1 MNDNTY
7 TFIETVKERGHL
19 ARSSKQKVRSG
30 GRYVKM
36 PSDSLSYKQKKEL
49 NGNVSTYEMDKPH
62 TYYELL
68 AFPVDLRKEY
78 IEGLIE
84 KYSPS
89 INDFVKMLKVSR
101 DTAKAFLSS
110 LGIEHKRGYKSAVQS
125 FEWRRFIG
133 NEPAEEP
140 PVTIEEKPVKA
151 PEAAVV
157 FESPAYQA
165 VYVELTLVGKPLSV
179 AQSIPKLLDPNK
191 EYAFSIKISEKK
203 EEESIESSVCRTW
216 EES

>member
-1 MNDNTY
+1 M
-7 TFIETVKERGHL
+7 
-19 ARSSKQKVRSG
+19 ARSSKHKIRRG
-30 GRYVKM
+30 GNHVKM
-36 PSDSLSYKQKKEL
+36 PSDSLSYKEKKEL
-49 NGNVSTYEMDKPH
+49 NGSVSTYEMDKPH

-68 AFPVDLRKEY
+68 AFPADLRKEY
-78 IEGLIE
+78 IEGLVE

-89 INDFVKMLKVSR
+89 LNDFAKMLKVRR
-101 DTAKAFLSS
+101 DAVKSLLSN
-110 LGIEHKRGYKSAVQS
+110 LGITHERGYKTAVQS
-125 FEWRRFIG
+125 FEWRRFMG
-133 NEPAEEP
+133 EEQTTEQP
-140 PVTIEEKPVKA
+140 TTVVEEKPVKA

-203 EEESIESSVCRTW
+203 EEEPLESAVYRTW

>member
-1 MNDNTY
+1 M
-7 TFIETVKERGHL
+7 

-49 NGNVSTYEMDKPH
+49 NGSVSTYEMDKPH

-68 AFPVDLRKEY
+68 AFPADIRKEY
-78 IEGLIE
+78 IQGIID

-89 INDFVKMLKVSR
+89 INDFAKMLKIRR
-101 DTAKAFLSS
+101 DVVKGFLAN
-110 LGIEHKRGYKSAVQS
+110 LGITHERGYKSAVQS
-125 FEWRRFIG
+125 FEWRRFMG
-133 NEPAEEP
+133 EEQATEQTATA
-140 PVTIEEKPVKA
+140 VEEKPVKA
-151 PEAAVV
+151 PETAVV

-203 EEESIESSVCRTW
+203 EEEPLESAVYRTW